1 MTSGEMLQILKNDLQ
16 MVTSSNDNYLKF
28 LINSAKELIKR
39 EGIVLEGTG
48 YEGDLV
54 IIQYA
59 AYLFRKR
66 ASSDTAMPK
75 FLRRELNDLLLS
87 QKGK

>member
-1 MTSGEMLQILKNDLQ
+1 MLQILKNDLQ